1 MSAIVRTPAVP
12 ESSGA
17 LPPVSPQDKYLN
29 RIIGVIFVS
38 TGDVGRDSIRGNA
51 FTHDIRSGIFQNTST
66 CGALQRYI
74 MHAYTMHT
82 VHTYSN
88 LRHSFHVLRQECMSL

>member
-1 MSAIVRTPAVP
+1 MEGWSGIGMSAIVRTPAVP

-51 FTHDIRSGIFQNTST
+51 FTHDSAASSGVVYFKTPVLA
-66 CGALQRYI
+66 G
-74 MHAYTMHT
+74 
-82 VHTYSN
+82 
-88 LRHSFHVLRQECMSL
+88 RHSDT